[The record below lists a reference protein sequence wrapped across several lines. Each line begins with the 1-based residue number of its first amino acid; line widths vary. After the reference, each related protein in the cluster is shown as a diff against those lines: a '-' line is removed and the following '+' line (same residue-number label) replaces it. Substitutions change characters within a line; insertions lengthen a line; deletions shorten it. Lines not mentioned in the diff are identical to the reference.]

1 MASSIVRLKGLDVN
15 AGADDI
21 RAFFRRFHIPGG
33 AGVYILGGE
42 RREAFIAFSCLK
54 DARRAIHYS
63 RRPLKG
69 SKVEIRR
76 STITELEN
84 KLKYFLKKRKS
95 VSEPTKTLESALAP
109 SGGCQCSPEMLPV
122 PGYESNNSSVTSHS
136 VPSGFLQSSRKSKD
150 PRTTH
155 FFTSDCP
162 QPHFVNPGNES
173 TNSFVTSH
181 SVPSGFLQISRKSND
196 PRTTHFFTSDC
207 PQPHFADPGNEST
220 NSSVTS
226 SGFLQISSKS
236 KDPRTTHFVTSA
248 SPQPHDPRV
257 SPPFETTQMCDKS
270 LKTDS
275 KSVLPCVTSEC
286 LKTPCDLHTL
296 RTSPH
301 FVASSSPQMGDELHE
316 PRCLKTLEGSHPHQP
331 SVSLLDTS
339 ECPQLYNQIPSSESI
354 HNAFVL
360 GVCTAL
366 HLQSCRP
373 NEAQEVL
380 PGLDWLDANN
390 TRAPEQMAKIP
401 PPGYVRL
408 LGLPDSI
415 TKEDIN
421 DFFKGLK
428 VQEMVANV
436 KFEHRRLCLVK
447 FGDEDDALAA
457 LQFNNRFMG
466 SICVEVRN
474 ATELM
479 WTTALQECENQ
490 DVRCSKSKQRYL
502 TDPKNYKPKLSFE
515 TQNRLPVPH
524 ISKKS
529 RLSMPTKEYIV
540 MVCNIPVTT
549 TKTELR
555 ELLGYPDMQSSKIQ
569 HLLAKDFSR
578 TDTAFL
584 IFDRKEDYEHA
595 MTQNG
600 VYIYSKCIEL
610 SAITRERMNDIM
622 GKKHHTGPQYGAKIS
637 PSKYGAKISASKY
650 GAKISASKYGAKISP
665 PKYGAKISPPKY
677 DAKISPPKYDAKIS
691 PPKYDIK
698 ISPSKYDAKISPSK
712 YDAKISPSKYDAKIS
727 PSKYDAKISPSKY
740 DAKISPSKYGAKTSP
755 SAEKGGSKILENLD
769 LKYAC

>member
-21 RAFFRRFHIPGG
+21 RAFFRLFHIPVG
-33 AGVYILGGE
+33 GVYILGGE

-76 STITELEN
+76 STLTEMEN

-95 VSEPTKTLESALAP
+95 VPEPTKTLESAPAP
-109 SGGCQCSPEMLPV
+109 SGGYSQCSPEMLPDT
-122 PGYESNNSSVTSHS
+122 GYESTNSFVSSHS
-136 VPSGFLQSSRKSKD
+136 VPSGFLQISRKSKDPRTTHFSTSDCPQPHFVDPGNESTNSSVTSSGFQQISSKSKD

-162 QPHFVNPGNES
+162 QPHFV
-173 TNSFVTSH
+173 
-181 SVPSGFLQISRKSND
+181 
-196 PRTTHFFTSDC
+196 
-207 PQPHFADPGNEST
+207 DPGNEST
-220 NSSVTS
+220 DSSVTS

-248 SPQPHDPRV
+248 SSQPHDPRV

-286 LKTPCDLHTL
+286 LKTPDDLHTL

-316 PRCLKTLEGSHPHQP
+316 PRCLKTLEGSHQP
-331 SVSLLDTS
+331 SASLFDTS
-339 ECPQLYNQIPSSESI
+339 ECPQLYNQISSSESI

-366 HLQSCRP
+366 QHLQSCRP

-380 PGLDWLDANN
+380 PGLDWPDANN
-390 TRAPEQMAKIP
+390 TRAPEQMELP

-436 KFEHRRLCLVK
+436 KFEHRRVCLVK

-479 WTTALQECENQ
+479 WTSALQECENQ
-490 DVRCSKSKQRYL
+490 DVRCSKSKQRYR
-502 TDPKNYKPKLSFE
+502 TDPKNYKPKFSFE
-515 TQNRLPVPH
+515 SQNRLPVPH

-529 RLSMPTKEYIV
+529 RLSMATKEYII

-595 MTQNG
+595 MSQNG
-600 VYIYSKCIEL
+600 LYFYSNCIEL
-610 SAITRERMNDIM
+610 SSITRERMNDIM
-622 GKKHHTGPQYGAKIS
+622 GKKHHTRPQYGTKISPSKYGAKIS
-637 PSKYGAKISASKY
+637 PSKYGAKISPPKY
-650 GAKISASKYGAKISP
+650 DAKISP
-665 PKYGAKISPPKY
+665 PKNDAKISPPKNDAKISPPKY

-691 PPKYDIK
+691 P
-698 ISPSKYDAKISPSK
+698 
-712 YDAKISPSKYDAKIS
+712 
-727 PSKYDAKISPSKY
+727 
-740 DAKISPSKYGAKTSP
+740 SKYGAKTS
-755 SAEKGGSKILENLD
+755 SAEREAARCWKTWI
-769 LKYAC
+769 